1 MSLARRGLHR
11 GLIPLLL
18 AALLSMTATISRAA
32 EPYALRGIRLGILLA
47 DFKILPH
54 PDRDSAPEARPFC
67 SDDPAAGAAIPVSK
81 VESKVGIVR
90 CAYFHEGSSPPAP
103 AGLIV
108 VGAKAD
114 MTFVFVPDSTG
125 ALRLAWMRAATG
137 SDHYASIRAALLKK
151 YGQPKS
157 KMQGFVHDAAG
168 TKLVDETLYWS
179 NGASDIRLDQRDEGA
194 DILVM
199 SIEYS
204 HEALAAEGLKR
215 LKAVAGEG
223 VDSL

>member
-1 MSLARRGLHR
+1 MARRRPLGRFVL
-11 GLIPLLL
+11 LLL
-18 AALLSMTATISRAA
+18 AVSLSTVAALSRAA
-32 EPYALRGIRLGILLA
+32 EPYALRGIRLGMLLA

-54 PDRDSAPEARPFC
+54 PDRDSAPEARPLC
-67 SDDPAAGAAIPVSK
+67 SDDPAAGAAISASK
-81 VESKVGIVR
+81 AESKVGIVR
-90 CAYFHEGSSPPAP
+90 CAYFHEGTNPPAP

-114 MTFVFVPDSTG
+114 VTFVFVPDSKG
-125 ALRLAWMRAATG
+125 GLRLAWMRAATA

-168 TKLVDETLYWS
+168 TTLVDETLRWS
-179 NGASDIRLDQRDEGA
+179 NGASDIQLDQRDEGA
-194 DILVM
+194 DIQVM

-204 HEALAAEGLKR
+204 DEALAAEGLRR
-215 LKAVAGEG
+215 LKAVVGEA